1 MLRNPDLLPSG
12 STLLAPDPSPVTLQR
27 DRDGLLAVL
36 DVIER
41 TGWDSPTGESLLQ
54 YVRKTVV
61 RPAVG
66 SVGIRG
72 SAADQAEA
80 SAWSATWEAM
90 TGPNLRRAE
99 SPWGVLWA
107 TARRAAL
114 GEAVAGDFG
123 TGTRKA
129 WRALASADAAIA
141 RSTGTEARSPA
152 IGVGLVS
159 LDALADAGYE
169 PADPTPDG
177 TCSGA
182 HLSAV
187 ALALVGEGWSEPVA
201 RRTIDEIA
209 AVVDLDDR
217 GRVWPQGWRELAV
230 HLGLPPWQVRRVAIV
245 LLGAQGW
252 PGLLERLVLEGPD
265 VLTDPPMLAA
275 LRSTTLWWLP
285 NPITAAERAERR
297 TRRSSR
303 KAA

>member
-1 MLRNPDLLPSG
+1 MLRNPELLPSG
-12 STLLAPDPSPVTLQR
+12 STFVAPDALSVTLPR

-36 DVIER
+36 DVIDR
-41 TGWDSPTGESLLQ
+41 TGWDSPTGESLLE

-61 RPAVG
+61 LPAVG

-90 TGPNLRRAE
+90 TGPYLRGAE

-123 TGTRKA
+123 TGARKA
-129 WRALASADAAIA
+129 WRALASTDPGIA
-141 RSTGTEARSPA
+141 RSQGAGAGSPA
-152 IGVGLVS
+152 NGVGLVS

-169 PADPTPDG
+169 LADRTPDG
-177 TCSGA
+177 RRSGA

-187 ALALVGEGWSEPVA
+187 VLALVGAGWSEPVA
-201 RRTIDEIA
+201 RRTIDELA
-209 AVVDLDDR
+209 AVVNLDDR
-217 GRVWPQGWRELAV
+217 GGAWPQGWRELAA

-265 VLTDPPMLAA
+265 VLTDPPMRAA

>member
-1 MLRNPDLLPSG
+1 MFRNPDPLPSG
-12 STLLAPDPSPVTLQR
+12 STLFAPDTVSVTLQR
-27 DRDGLLAVL
+27 DRGGLLAVL

-41 TGWDSPTGESLLQ
+41 TGWDSPTGESLLE

-90 TGPNLRRAE
+90 TGPYLRRAE

-114 GEAVAGDFG
+114 GEVVAGDFG

-129 WRALASADAAIA
+129 WRAFASADPGIA
-141 RSTGTEARSPA
+141 RSIGTGPESPGN
-152 IGVGLVS
+152 GVGLVS

-169 PADPTPDG
+169 LADRTPDG

-182 HLSAV
+182 RLSAV
-187 ALALVGEGWSEPVA
+187 VLALVQEGWSEPVA
-201 RRTIDEIA
+201 RRTIDEVA

-217 GRVWPQGWRELAV
+217 RGAWPQGWRELAA

-285 NPITAAERAERR
+285 NPITAAERAARR
-297 TRRSSR
+297 ARRPSI